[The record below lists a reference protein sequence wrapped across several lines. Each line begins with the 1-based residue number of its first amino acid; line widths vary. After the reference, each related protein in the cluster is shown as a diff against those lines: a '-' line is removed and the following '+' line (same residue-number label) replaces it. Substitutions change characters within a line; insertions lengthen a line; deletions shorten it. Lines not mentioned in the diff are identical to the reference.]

1 MILAHPP
8 DAETNLAVRV
18 DHGTSLTGWC
28 RYASIA
34 QFERTSLCRSPHLT
48 LLMISSSK
56 KLADQFGS
64 PSSPVLSRTLQAIWK
79 DCSISSVSVMR
90 GERLRSCHVPR
101 ARGDQT
107 RKLIRVSMTK
117 ARTGITKN
125 PTRNVGLIANI
136 LLGSIMRIVDQH
148 PPAPSAH
155 KVTEEQN
162 GWTGTSRVA
171 SEPSSSFRID
181 VNWRCACRT
190 S

>member
-1 MILAHPP
+1 MPVPHWHPKSSAHARWRWFSQTQPI
-8 DAETNLAVRV
+8 TNLAVRV
-18 DHGTSLTGWC
+18 DHETSLTGWC

-90 GERLRSCHVPR
+90 VERLRNRCVPR
-101 ARGDQT
+101 AKGGQT
-107 RKLIRVSMTK
+107 MKLIRLSIAK
-117 ARTGITKN
+117 ARTRMTKN

-136 LLGSIMRIVDQH
+136 LLGR
-148 PPAPSAH
+148 
-155 KVTEEQN
+155 
-162 GWTGTSRVA
+162 
-171 SEPSSSFRID
+171 
-181 VNWRCACRT
+181 
-190 S
+190 